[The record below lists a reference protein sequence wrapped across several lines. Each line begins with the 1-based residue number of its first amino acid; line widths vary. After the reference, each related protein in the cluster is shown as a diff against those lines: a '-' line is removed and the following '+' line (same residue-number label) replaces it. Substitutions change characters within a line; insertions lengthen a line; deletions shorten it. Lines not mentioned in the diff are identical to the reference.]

1 MPTSAKTSATPAQP
15 QPKSAAVFE
24 WYDNRVQMGLE
35 RLHRDDLAQR
45 QKILNII
52 EELKDARL
60 FWKLLAKYHLAVETQ
75 GAGAGND
82 ALLALLARIYIA
94 GTERGFA
101 VLD

>member
-1 MPTSAKTSATPAQP
+1 MNNARQSVGTPAQP
-15 QPKSAAVFE
+15 QPKSVVVFE
-24 WYDNRVQMGLE
+24 WYDNRVQTALE